1 MAPRDFRPKDKGRG
15 PKGFNPQHNKPNGRP
30 TEHRQRDPRHGKQ
43 ERPSSLQ
50 QNGRNSAGSA
60 PEDPSL
66 LFPAY
71 RTSRD
76 AAKLA
81 KGKMVFAAQPLWM
94 AMPLD
99 PLPDSG
105 HAKSPAAPLDD
116 KAIAEAHARG
126 EQVLQEDNARY
137 SALLFGQGG
146 KEAANLGSLGSL
158 SASDARFIGDLLY
171 SGGGEGGAGA
181 GATLSD
187 RISALTLLVQSSP
200 LHNLS
205 ALDKLLSMCRKKS
218 RQEAGS
224 ATRALA
230 DWLGSSGGLGPPP
243 EKGGRKLRY
252 FRDQPQLPAVLAAAK
267 GKAKGHGNQ
276 SIDQHLAL
284 FVFEDHLKKFYFH
297 FLQLL
302 EAQSHDT
309 LPFVRT
315 AAVSQMYHLLRDQS
329 EQEQNLLRLLV
340 NKLGDGERSVASR
353 ASQHLL
359 ELLNVHPA
367 MKSIVVR
374 EVAQIVLHAPA
385 TQKASATAQ
394 KQKGSVKGK
403 EKEVAE
409 AGSKLNLH
417 ARYYGVLTL
426 NQTML
431 TPKDADV
438 ANLLVELY
446 FQLFEEL
453 LEQEAHIDKD
463 QGRKIGGDAKEDDAE
478 KKPAEQVKKPRW
490 TGKGKGLKG
499 AAGQDKNRN
508 KSGLAIEEAHSKM
521 VAAILTGVR
530 RAFPFTRLE
539 HEM

>member
-1 MAPRDFRPKDKGRG
+1 MAPRDFRPKDKGRSS
-15 PKGFNPQHNKPNGRP
+15 KGFTPHNKKPNGRP
-30 TEHRQRDPRHGKQ
+30 SDFKQRAPPNGKQ
-43 ERPSSLQ
+43 EHSAPVQ
-50 QNGRNSAGSA
+50 QYGRKPGNAA
-60 PEDPSL
+60 PEDASL
-66 LFPAY
+66 LFPEY

-81 KGKMVFAAQPLWM
+81 KGKMVFAAQPMWM
-94 AMPLD
+94 SMPLD
-99 PLPDSG
+99 PLPVATQGDS
-105 HAKSPAAPLDD
+105 SPAPIDD
-116 KAIAEAHARG
+116 KAVAEAQARG
-126 EQVLQEDNARY
+126 ERVLQEDNARY

-158 SASDARFIGDLLY
+158 SASDARFIADLLY
-171 SGGGEGGAGA
+171 SAEGSGA

-205 ALDKLLSMCRKKS
+205 GLDKLLSMCRKKS

-243 EKGGRKLRY
+243 GKGGRKLRY

-267 GKAKGHGNQ
+267 GKGKDFGNH
-276 SIDQHLAL
+276 SVDQHLAL

-315 AAVSQMYHLLRDQS
+315 SAVSQMYHLMRDQS
-329 EQEQNLLRLLV
+329 EQEQNLLRLVV

-374 EVAQIVLHAPA
+374 EVAQIVLRAPA
-385 TQKASATAQ
+385 ALKAIAAP
-394 KQKGSVKGK
+394 KQKGSAKGK
-403 EKEVAE
+403 EKEVAD
-409 AGSKLNLH
+409 AGSKVNLH

-431 TPKDADV
+431 TPKDVDV

-453 LEQEAHIDKD
+453 LEQEAHVDKD
-463 QGRKIGGDAKEDDAE
+463 QVRKIGGDAKEDDAE
-478 KKPAEQVKKPRW
+478 NDTIEKVKKPRRRDMK
-490 TGKGKGLKG
+490 GKGKGSN
-499 AAGQDKNRN
+499 GQDKNRS
-508 KSGLAIEEAHSKM
+508 KSGLAVEEAHSKM
-521 VAAILTGVR
+521 VAAILAGVR

-539 HEM
+539 HDV